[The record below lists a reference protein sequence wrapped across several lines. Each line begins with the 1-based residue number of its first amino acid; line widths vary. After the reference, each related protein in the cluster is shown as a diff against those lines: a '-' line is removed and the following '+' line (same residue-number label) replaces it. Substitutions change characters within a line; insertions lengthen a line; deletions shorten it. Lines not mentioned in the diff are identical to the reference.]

1 MVGLLNEKPEKIR
14 WLHQETKMC
23 MFLYVPL
30 LSSSCLLSVKAKPRK
45 YIMVAKIEVHSL
57 HEVPAFQVT
66 TNSYTI

>member
-23 MFLYVPL
+23 MLLYVPL

-45 YIMVAKIEVHSL
+45 YIMVAKIEVHS
-57 HEVPAFQVT
+57 
-66 TNSYTI
+66 